1 MAEPAQTPVEKK
13 TRRKKS
19 ESISPTSEYVDGPG
33 VTTIA
38 PEVLQTIARLT
49 ALESPGVSRMS
60 PVPGAVSRLRR
71 GGGDGVLLDIQDEF
85 VTADLY
91 IVVNN
96 GVNLREVSRNVQ
108 QNVARSISDMVGLQV
123 GRVNIHI
130 EDIDFPAG

>member
-1 MAEPAQTPVEKK
+1 MTEPAQTPVEKK

-19 ESISPTSEYVDGPG
+19 EPITPTGEYVDGPG

-60 PVPGAVSRLRR
+60 PLPGAVGRLRR
-71 GGGDGVLLDIQDEF
+71 GGAEGVLLELQDEF
-85 VTADLY
+85 VTADLF

-96 GVNLREVSRNVQ
+96 GVNMRDVSRKVQ
-108 QNVARSISDMVGLQV
+108 QNVARAISEMVGLQV

-130 EDIDFPAG
+130 EDIEFPAG

>member
-1 MAEPAQTPVEKK
+1 MTEHEHTPSEKK

-19 ESISPTSEYVDGPG
+19 EPIAPTSDYVDGPG
-33 VTTIA
+33 ITTIA

-60 PVPGAVSRLRR
+60 PTPGAVSRLRR
-71 GGGDGVLLDIQDEF
+71 GASEGVLLDIQDDF

-91 IVVNN
+91 IVVKN
-96 GVNLREVSRNVQ
+96 GVNMREVSRNVQ
-108 QNVARSISDMVGLQV
+108 QNVSRSISDMVGLQV

-130 EDIDFPAG
+130 EDIDFPTG